1 LKVGVIGVGEIGS
14 RMAKRLHQSGDE
26 VFVYDIDSAK
36 MKPHAEIGIHA
47 MSSSAEVARMSDFI
61 ITCVVDPKSVEEAV
75 LGKNGVMEGA
85 RAGTVLIETT
95 SSSPFTTRKIA
106 EKLKEKNVDVIDAPV
121 SRGVPAAENGT
132 LSIMVGGD
140 EEVLQKCLP
149 VLRKLGTDIFHV
161 GGLGAGH
168 VVKALNMLLLG
179 AHLIAAAE
187 VVALGIKQGLDPR
200 NILEVINV
208 SSGEN
213 FMTSNHFLKYVLP
226 KTYDSKFTVDLML
239 KDIRIGTEIA
249 RELGLPSI
257 SFSRVEE
264 IYTMAAAH
272 GLGAEDNTKLVPF
285 IESLMGVDR

>member
-1 LKVGVIGVGEIGS
+1 
-14 RMAKRLHQSGDE
+14 MAKRLHQSGDE

>member
-1 LKVGVIGVGEIGS
+1 MKVGVIGVGEIGS

>member
-1 LKVGVIGVGEIGS
+1 MKVGVIGVGEIGS

-36 MKPHAEIGIHA
+36 MKPLAEIGIHA

>member
-36 MKPHAEIGIHA
+36 MKPLAEIGIHA